1 MNNLILQGTFGDKS
15 YPKISSPKKK
25 RCHHSFISDSSPA
38 EASYH
43 HKKVWLHQYFL
54 SPRISKACKFLF
66 DDSNKCHFLWSLML
80 KKRNWLENPKLSR
93 IQILIDSNVQVL
105 VILTA
110 STHIQLRLRCQPL
123 IRYERLLTLGEKC
136 PYSEFFWHVFSP
148 IRTECKE
155 ILRISQQSVQMPEN
169 TDQKNSEYGH
179 FLGSVNYQKIITK
192 REASG
197 IKLVKP

>member
-1 MNNLILQGTFGDKS
+1 M
-15 YPKISSPKKK
+15 
-25 RCHHSFISDSSPA
+25 
-38 EASYH
+38 
-43 HKKVWLHQYFL
+43 
-54 SPRISKACKFLF
+54 
-66 DDSNKCHFLWSLML
+66 SN
-80 KKRNWLENPKLSR
+80 
-93 IQILIDSNVQVL
+93 NVQVL

-169 TDQKNSEYGH
+169 TDQKISEYGH